1 MLRGQALQARDYTL
15 ATPTIDRHTAK
26 ILCLDTSGPMTAPSN
41 PTEIAREAFRQLVA
55 RRVPPTP
62 DNYKII
68 YGEVSGHPVDQDE
81 FPEKPLKQLAHEIV
95 RITPEQQ
102 RLGRELDEAIK
113 HKDWARL
120 RKVLT
125 DHISLLSETQRLAWS
140 ELISDLFRQWE
151 NKSANLTPAK
161 KRESLEHVLN
171 SSSSNARTL
180 FMRLENLQ
188 RAWSQGSTG
197 EDLAL
202 TDDIPTPLPA
212 PPAPTPSSP
221 STELLLECQELFAYT
236 LESCIAPMLVEQPK
250 LHQDVTALALSIRK
264 AVSLKQLQEI
274 QGAIKRFAFQLELQ
288 TEDQAELRASLLK
301 LLRLVVE
308 NMSELVFDD
317 KWVHGQIEVIRQIV
331 DSPLSQRAIDDAE
344 QRLKEVIFK
353 QSQLKLSLQEAK
365 DALKHMLA
373 GFVDHLA
380 DFAGA
385 TSEYHDKIEKCAAKI
400 GSADNINDFEAVLA
414 EVMQETRN
422 IQINALRSRDEL
434 QQTQQRVKEAEAR
447 IRTLEQELEATSH
460 LVRHDQLTGVL
471 NRRGLEDICDKEIAR
486 ASRHETPLCLALL
499 DIDNFKKLN
508 DTLGHDAGDEAL
520 VHLSEV
526 IRSTL
531 RPQDTAAR
539 FGGEEFVIIFPDT
552 DLEQASIAMTRLQR
566 ELTRRFFMHG
576 NQKVLITF
584 SAGVTQLRED
594 DTQSSMTKRADT
606 AMYQAKK
613 TGKNKVI
620 AEK

>member
-1 MLRGQALQARDYTL
+1 
-15 ATPTIDRHTAK
+15 
-26 ILCLDTSGPMTAPSN
+26 MTVPSN
-41 PTEIAREAFRQLVA
+41 PTEIAREAFRQLAA

-68 YGEVSGHPVDQDE
+68 YGEVSGNPVTQEE
-81 FPEKPLKQLAHEIV
+81 FPEKQLKQLASEIV
-95 RITPEQQ
+95 RIAPENQ

-120 RKVLT
+120 RKVLS
-125 DHISLLSETQRLAWS
+125 DHVGLLTEIQRLAWS
-140 ELISDLFRQWE
+140 ELISDLFRQWD
-151 NKSANLTPAK
+151 NKSANLTQGK
-161 KRESLEHVLN
+161 KRESLDHVLN
-171 SSSSNARTL
+171 SSGSNARTL

-197 EDLAL
+197 EELAL
-202 TDDIPTPLPA
+202 TDEP
-212 PPAPTPSSP
+212 PPAPHDAPASPSPSS
-221 STELLLECQELFAYT
+221 ELFQECQELFANT
-236 LESCIAPMLVEQPK
+236 LECCVAPMLAEQPK
-250 LHQDVTALALSIRK
+250 LHQEVTTLTQNIRK
-264 AVSLKQLQEI
+264 AVSIKQLQEA
-274 QGAIKRFAFQLELQ
+274 QGAIKRLAFQLELQ
-288 TEDQAELRASLLK
+288 AEDQAELRSSLLK

-308 NMSELVFDD
+308 NMSELMFDD

-365 DALKHMLA
+365 DTLKNMLA

-385 TSEYHDKIEKCAAKI
+385 TSEYHDKIEKCAARI
-400 GSADNINDFEAVLA
+400 GSVDNINDFEAVLA
-414 EVMQETRN
+414 DVMQETRH

-447 IRTLEQELEATSH
+447 IRALEQELEATSH

-471 NRRGLEDICDKEIAR
+471 NRRGLEDICEKEMAR
-486 ASRHETPLCLALL
+486 ASRHETPLSLALL

-520 VHLSEV
+520 VHLSSV

-539 FGGEEFVIIFPDT
+539 FGGEEFIIIFPDT
-552 DLEQASIAMTRLQR
+552 DLEQATIAMTRLQR

-584 SAGVTQLRED
+584 SAGVTQLRAD
-594 DTQSSMTKRADT
+594 DTQTTMTKRADA

-620 AEK
+620 AEI